1 MYWYDKEPM
10 AGFQLMKCTTKESLK
25 SLLFWLNLA
34 TEDLSAKFMLDNYF
48 YNFNNGSAAVVVV
61 VTAGILADFG
71 GALVPVSAQ
80 FGADAAGSASG
91 GTLVVVI
98 GGVAVV

>member
-1 MYWYDKEPM
+1 MYWYDKEPL

-48 YNFNNGSAAVVVV
+48 YNRTYECTCTRQV
-61 VTAGILADFG
+61 ADT
-71 GALVPVSAQ
+71 S
-80 FGADAAGSASG
+80 ST
-91 GTLVVVI
+91 GTTLKYNV
-98 GGVAVV
+98 